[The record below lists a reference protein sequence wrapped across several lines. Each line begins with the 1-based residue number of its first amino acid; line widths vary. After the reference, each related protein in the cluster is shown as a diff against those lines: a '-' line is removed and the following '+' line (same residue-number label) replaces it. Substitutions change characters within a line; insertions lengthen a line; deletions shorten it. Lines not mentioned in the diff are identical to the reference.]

1 MPAPSIALAAIL
13 TALFLHVPQAQS
25 RDPRQAQVDAV
36 FAGFDKP
43 DSPGCALGVIREGKL
58 IYARGYG
65 MANLEH
71 SIPITTQTIFD
82 LGSTSKQITAASIVL
97 LAQEGKLALDD
108 DVRKYVP
115 EIPAY
120 GPPIT
125 IRHLVHHTSGL
136 RDYLTLMSLA
146 GIDFDGVTGDEDALG
161 IIARQ
166 KGLNFRP
173 GEEHLYC
180 NSGYFLLSVIVQRV
194 SGRALARFAQ
204 ERIFDPLGMKH
215 THYHN
220 DHTLIVPGRATGY
233 APRKEG
239 GFRIDMSGFEQTGD
253 GAVMTSVEDLLLWDR
268 NFYGPRLGGE
278 ALVRQLHE
286 VGVLNSGEKLRYAFG
301 LNVDEYRGLRA
312 VSHGGSWA
320 GYRAELLRF
329 PDQNFS
335 VACLCN
341 LASAN
346 PGRLAR
352 QVAEVFLSAAMAAAP
367 DPASAPDRRAS
378 EEVTL
383 AQADLGGK
391 AGLYRNPAG
400 GEVRR
405 ITLVD
410 GKLFVDSFG
419 PSRELVPLDAARFR
433 VSGPQPGYEVIF
445 DSAGGERSIRL
456 RVIRE
461 GSGPEVFE
469 SVEAAAPS
477 ADELGRYQGTYFS
490 EELDARYR
498 LVVEEEKLYLR
509 GRNLPEDPLQPTFR
523 DGFAIAGSY
532 LEFARDAD
540 GA

>member
-1 MPAPSIALAAIL
+1 MPASNIALTAVL
-13 TALFLHVPQAQS
+13 TGLLLHLPQAQS
-25 RDPRQAQVDAV
+25 RDSRHAQVDTI
-36 FAGFDKP
+36 FAEFDKP
-43 DSPGCALGVIREGKL
+43 GSPGCALGVIQEGKL

-71 SIPITTQTIFD
+71 SIPITPQTIFD
-82 LGSTSKQITAASIVL
+82 LGSTSKQITAASVVL
-97 LAQEGKLALDD
+97 LAQEGKLELDD

-115 EIPAY
+115 EIPTY
-120 GPPIT
+120 GAPVT

-146 GIDFDGVTGDEDALG
+146 GVDFDGVTGDEDALG
-161 IIARQ
+161 IISRQ
-166 KGLNFRP
+166 QGLNFSP

-194 SGRALARFAQ
+194 SGRTLARFAQ

-215 THYHN
+215 SHYHN

-233 APRKEG
+233 APREDG

-253 GAVMTSVEDLLLWDR
+253 GAVMTSVEDLLLWDQ
-268 NFYGPRLGGE
+268 NFYRPRVGGE

-286 VGVLNSGEKLRYAFG
+286 VGVLNNGEKMRYAFG
-301 LNVDEYRGLRA
+301 LNVDEYRGLKT

-329 PDQNFS
+329 PDQNLS

-352 QVAEVFLSAAMAAAP
+352 QVAAVFLSASMAAAP
-367 DPASAPDRRAS
+367 DPASTGDRRP
-378 EEVTL
+378 
-383 AQADLGGK
+383 AQAATLTK
-391 AGLYRNPAG
+391 AELERQVGLYRNPAG

-410 GKLFVDSFG
+410 GKLFIDTFG

-433 VSGPQPGYEVIF
+433 VSGPQPG
-445 DSAGGERSIRL
+445 G
-456 RVIRE
+456 
-461 GSGPEVFE
+461 
-469 SVEAAAPS
+469 
-477 ADELGRYQGTYFS
+477 
-490 EELDARYR
+490 
-498 LVVEEEKLYLR
+498 
-509 GRNLPEDPLQPTFR
+509 
-523 DGFAIAGSY
+523 
-532 LEFARDAD
+532 
-540 GA
+540 